1 MHQYPMHAYE
11 MLSSIP
17 FLPPALDNLIVTT
30 KNGMVWAIRAVLR
43 EKRLPLQ
50 PEYLPELMFGMRS
63 VQIDRILMHGRMRKR
78 ANTFESN
85 EMHFDLKVVV
95 AFFELLEMIDN

>member
-1 MHQYPMHAYE
+1 
-11 MLSSIP
+11 
-17 FLPPALDNLIVTT
+17 
-30 KNGMVWAIRAVLR
+30 
-43 EKRLPLQ
+43 
-50 PEYLPELMFGMRS
+50 MFGMRS
-63 VQIDRILMHGRMRKR
+63 GQIDRILMHGRMRKR